1 MRDFATIDFETAN
14 GYRSSVC
21 SVGLIIV
28 RDGVITE
35 KIYELI
41 KPEPNYY
48 SFWNTQVHGLTN
60 EDTDSSSVFPDVWSS
75 IAPRIQGLSLVAHNS
90 SFDSGCLRAVF
101 KTYRMDYPEYEFHC
115 TLKASRKLFKDI
127 ENHKLNTVAMRCG
140 FQLTN
145 HHHALADAEAC
156 AVIALQ
162 TLFS

>member
-1 MRDFATIDFETAN
+1 MRDFAAIDFETAN

-75 IAPRIQGLSLVAHNS
+75 IAPRIQGLPLVAHNS

-115 TLKASRKLFKDI
+115 TLKASRKLFKDM

>member
-1 MRDFATIDFETAN
+1 MRDFAAIDFETAN

-75 IAPRIQGLSLVAHNS
+75 IAPRIQGLPLVAHNS
-90 SFDSGCLRAVF
+90 SFDSG
-101 KTYRMDYPEYEFHC
+101 
-115 TLKASRKLFKDI
+115 
-127 ENHKLNTVAMRCG
+127 
-140 FQLTN
+140 
-145 HHHALADAEAC
+145 
-156 AVIALQ
+156 
-162 TLFS
+162 